1 MLVTLLACIRLQ
13 TGSNSTAPAGLGFAM
28 LLCPQVLGSQVVLFL
43 QVGAHAAQATH
54 CVAKD
59 DPELLLLG
67 CLACQVPGLHP
78 GAIRVAL
85 KLIFN
90 SPKSVQLVLWDPRGL
105 GTEPPTS
112 PPAVI

>member
-1 MLVTLLACIRLQ
+1 
-13 TGSNSTAPAGLGFAM
+13 M
-28 LLCPQVLGSQVVLFL
+28 LLCSQVLGSQVGVCFF
-43 QVGAHAAQATH
+43 QVGVHAAQAIH

-78 GAIRVAL
+78 GATRVAL

-90 SPKSVQLVLWDPRGL
+90 SPNQYSWSFGIQEGWVLNH
-105 GTEPPTS
+105 PP
-112 PPAVI
+112 PHLQ